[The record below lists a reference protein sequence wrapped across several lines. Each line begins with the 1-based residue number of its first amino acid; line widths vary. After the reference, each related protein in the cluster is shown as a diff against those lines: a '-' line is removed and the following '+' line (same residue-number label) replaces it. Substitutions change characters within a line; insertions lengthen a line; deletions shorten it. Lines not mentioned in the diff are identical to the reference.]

1 VVEEVTVVLLM
12 APMVLPVIVAAGAGA
27 LVVML
32 VMAVLVL
39 VHVMELA
46 ALEMQQMRLVAVVVE
61 EEGLRRRT
69 MLVVLAPVAAAWV
82 FWVKDQTGLRLTIIS
97 VPVAL
102 EVREVETV
110 IVMTDQVTVVDMA
123 GVAGVLVMVTL
134 LKTDIVLVLEQGA
147 LLELFGVV
155 VERSRQLTPLM

>member
-1 VVEEVTVVLLM
+1 
-12 APMVLPVIVAAGAGA
+12 
-27 LVVML
+27 ML

-69 MLVVLAPVAAAWV
+69 TLVVLAPVAAAWV

-123 GVAGVLVMVTL
+123 AAAAKSGMAFSAWARHIIFDVARTVQRPHAERG
-134 LKTDIVLVLEQGA
+134 
-147 LLELFGVV
+147 LLEGSD
-155 VERSRQLTPLM
+155 R